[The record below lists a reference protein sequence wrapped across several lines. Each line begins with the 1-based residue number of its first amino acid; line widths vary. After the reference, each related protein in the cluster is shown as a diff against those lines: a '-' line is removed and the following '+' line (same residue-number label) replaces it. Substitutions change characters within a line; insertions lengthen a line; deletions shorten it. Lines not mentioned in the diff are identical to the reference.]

1 MIFIVLN
8 YFILNFLIISSLG
21 TLNHFLY
28 AWFGKL
34 KILKLFFASSES
46 VFEHMKLVLYPS
58 ILGMI
63 FSMIFFNYNNIIF
76 SCSVG
81 LLVSL
86 FLIPVLYYISLFVFK
101 KNVGFINI
109 LIFFVSVYLGCI
121 SNIFIIKNSI
131 SYNLNLV
138 GIIIYLIM
146 IIYFAYYSFYPKKYG
161 IYKEPL
167 KKNSTY

>member
-1 MIFIVLN
+1 
-8 YFILNFLIISSLG
+8 
-21 TLNHFLY
+21 
-28 AWFGKL
+28 
-34 KILKLFFASSES
+34 
-46 VFEHMKLVLYPS
+46 MKLVLYPS

-81 LLVSL
+81 LLVSI

-146 IIYFAYYSFYPKKYG
+146 IIYFGYYSFYPKKYG
-161 IYKEPL
+161 IYKEP
-167 KKNSTY
+167 

>member
-1 MIFIVLN
+1 MIFIFLN
-8 YFILNFLIISSLG
+8 YFILNFLIISTLG

-28 AWFGKL
+28 DWFGKL

-46 VFEHMKLVLYPS
+46 TFEHMKLVLYPS

-63 FSMIFFNYNNIIF
+63 FSVLIFNYDNIIYA
-76 SCSVG
+76 CSVG
-81 LLVSL
+81 LLISIL
-86 FLIPVLYYISLFVFK
+86 LIPVLYYLSLFIFK
-101 KNVGFINI
+101 KNIGFINI
-109 LIFFVSVYLGCI
+109 LIFFVSIFLGCI
-121 SNIFIIKNSI
+121 CNLLIIKNNI

-146 IIYFAYYSFYPKKYG
+146 IVYFAYYSFYPKNCG

>member
-1 MIFIVLN
+1 M
-8 YFILNFLIISSLG
+8 YE
-21 TLNHFLY
+21 
-28 AWFGKL
+28 WFGKL

-46 VFEHMKLVLYPS
+46 IFEHMKLVLYPS

-63 FSMIFFNYNNIIF
+63 FSILIFNYDNIIYA
-76 SCSVG
+76 CSVG
-81 LLVSL
+81 LLISIL
-86 FLIPVLYYISLFVFK
+86 LIPVLYYLSLFIFK
-101 KNVGFINI
+101 KNIGFINI
-109 LIFFVSVYLGCI
+109 LIFFVSVFLGCI
-121 SNIFIIKNSI
+121 CNIFIIKNNI

-146 IIYFAYYSFYPKKYG
+146 IVYFAYYSFYPKNCG

>member
-81 LLVSL
+81 LLVSI

-109 LIFFVSVYLGCI
+109 LIFFVSVSLGCI

-138 GIIIYLIM
+138 GIII
-146 IIYFAYYSFYPKKYG
+146 
-161 IYKEPL
+161 
-167 KKNSTY
+167 